1 MCRFDIDWVQSYVE
15 LRVCMPSIVH
25 EDTAGSVSTGVI
37 TQLVT
42 RALKGGAD
50 PDDLGIRQT
59 GSARALFS

>member
-1 MCRFDIDWVQSYVE
+1 
-15 LRVCMPSIVH
+15 MPSIVH